1 MFYIERQEG
10 MENQIVI
17 PYPVTSVDITQK
29 VPLYLMPS
37 IRYGK
42 DEKSGSTER
51 QSYGFDF
58 FKKSN
63 RVGGT
68 RIYSEEEK
76 EVYLKELSD
85 KTLDNRF
92 F

>member
-1 MFYIERQEG
+1 MFYIDRKEG
-10 MENQIVI
+10 MENQTVI
-17 PYPVTSVDITQK
+17 QYPVTSVDITQK

-42 DEKSGSTER
+42 DESGSAER

-68 RIYSEEEK
+68 GIYSEEEK
-76 EVYLKELSD
+76 ELYLKELSD
-85 KTLDNRF
+85 KTIVNRF